1 MGRLLR
7 NVRIRGK
14 LGIGFGLLL
23 VITAL
28 VAVFGIL
35 TLRNVRDDYVYMMSY
50 PVTRYNTINYLYAEF
65 NNLRRLGTLMAFN
78 IGDEAALFDVRN
90 NADISEATIHDL
102 FAVYSENLEDD
113 PGMDLETRLAR
124 IEAAELLG
132 NLIDEYANVIL
143 HMYNSAMEGNT
154 EEVMHIFVSG
164 APLVAQIGEQLG
176 ILAASASEMVDDISR
191 RTNETAEIVTWVLT
205 GMAIGGFLFGIV
217 IALLIS
223 RTISKPIEEVD
234 KALHQ
239 VSIGNLNVNLREG
252 GKDETGRLA
261 ASTKRLI
268 STLNDLVHE
277 MEHMYDEH
285 ELGDIDIFIQD
296 QKFEGMFQSV
306 AAHVNDMVK
315 SHIVVV
321 RKSIAAFTAI
331 ADGYFDE
338 PFEKLP
344 GKKAFIHEAI
354 EQMREQIKKVIEEV
368 EGMIDAS
375 VAGDFALVQIDE
387 GKYKGGWLN
396 IMRGLNNVAKTADE
410 PIVEI
415 RDVLDTFAMGDFSKK
430 VEGEY
435 AGDFKIMKKAINNT
449 IDSFSNYIG
458 EVSGLLQSLA
468 EGDLTW
474 DISRDYVG
482 EFAKIK
488 SSMIEI
494 NATLSKTLSEIS
506 SASEQ
511 VLIGAQQISLSANEL
526 ASGSQTQAA
535 SVEELNASVD
545 IINQQTTQNAL
556 DAEEANKLS
565 NKSTE
570 NAKEGNDAM
579 QHMLTS
585 MQQIRESTNNIS
597 GIMRLIQDIA
607 FQTNLLSLNAAV
619 EAARAGE
626 HGRGFSVVAEEVR
639 SLASRSQEAA
649 KDTNALIEDSTT
661 RVEAGSAMAHNTA
674 ESLDIIVENATAVM
688 NLIGRISEASKNQS
702 EAVAQIAV
710 GLHQISDVVQSNSAV
725 SEETAAASQEL
736 NSQAEILQQL
746 LAYFRLRV

>member
-1 MGRLLR
+1 MSRLLR

-23 VITAL
+23 IITAVVAIFGVIT
-28 VAVFGIL
+28 
-35 TLRNVRDDYVYMMSY
+35 LRSVRDDYVYMMSY

-65 NNLRRLGTLMAFN
+65 NNLRRLGTLMAVN
-78 IGDEAALFDVRN
+78 VGDEAALLIVRDD
-90 NADISEATIHDL
+90 ASASEELIHRL
-102 FAVYSENLEDD
+102 FAEYSENLRRDI
-113 PGMDLETRLAR
+113 GMDAATRQER
-124 IEAAELLG
+124 IEGAELLG
-132 NLIDEYANVIL
+132 DLIEEYAVVIQQMFDCAVDGNVEGV
-143 HMYNSAMEGNT
+143 ME
-154 EEVMHIFVSG
+154 IFRSG
-164 APLVAQIGEQLG
+164 APLVAQIGGQLYM
-176 ILAASASEMVDDISR
+176 LAQGASQMVDDISR
-191 RTNETAEIVTWVLT
+191 NTNETAGQATLVLT
-205 GMAIGGFLFGIV
+205 VLAIASFLFGIV
-217 IALLIS
+217 IALFIS
-223 RTISKPIEEVD
+223 SMISKPIKEVED
-234 KALHQ
+234 ALYQ
-239 VSIGNLNVNLREG
+239 VSVGNLNVNLRDG

-268 STLNDLVHE
+268 STLNDLVQE

-285 ELGDIDIFIQD
+285 ERGDIEIFIQD
-296 QKFEGMFQSV
+296 QKFRGMFQSV
-306 AAHVNDMVK
+306 AAHVNDMVQ
-315 SHIVVV
+315 SHITVM
-321 RKSIAAFTAI
+321 RKSIAAFTSI
-331 ADGYFDE
+331 ADGHFDE
-338 PFEKLP
+338 AFEKLP
-344 GKKAFIHEAI
+344 GKKAFIHEAV
-354 EQMREQIKKVIEEV
+354 EQMREQIRKVIKEV

-375 VAGDFALVQIDE
+375 VVGDFALVQIDE
-387 GKYKGGWLN
+387 SKYHGGWLN
-396 IMRGLNNVAKTADE
+396 IMKGLNKVAKTADD

-415 RDVLDTFAMGDFSKK
+415 RDVLDVFAKGDFSKK

-449 IDSFSNYIG
+449 IDSFSSYIG
-458 EVSGLLQSLA
+458 EVSNLLQSLA

-474 DISRDYVG
+474 DIKREYLG

-488 SSMIEI
+488 SAMLEI
-494 NATLSKTLSEIS
+494 NATISKTLSEIS

-511 VLIGAQQISLSANEL
+511 VLVGAQQISLSANEL

-545 IINQQTTQNAL
+545 IINQQTKQNAL

-674 ESLDIIVENATAVM
+674 ESLDVIVENATAVM
-688 NLIGRISEASKNQS
+688 NLIERISEASKNQS

-710 GLHQISDVVQSNSAV
+710 GLHQISSVVQSNSAV

-746 LAYFRLRV
+746 LAYFRLRD

>member
-7 NVRIRGK
+7 NVRIKGK
-14 LGIGFGLLL
+14 LGIGFGLLI

-28 VAVFGIL
+28 VAGFGIM
-35 TLRNVRDDYVYMMSY
+35 TLGSVRNDYEYVMGY
-50 PVTRYNTINYLYAEF
+50 PVARYNTINYLYAEF

-78 IGDEAALFDVRN
+78 IGDEAALLGVMN
-90 NADISEATIHDL
+90 NAHESKELIYSLFETYLSSVERDTRIGHEAQQELRDAARLLGDL
-102 FAVYSENLEDD
+102 IADYAEVIVHMFNSALEDD
-113 PGMDLETRLAR
+113 A
-124 IEAAELLG
+124 
-132 NLIDEYANVIL
+132 
-143 HMYNSAMEGNT
+143 
-154 EEVMHIFVSG
+154 EEVMSIFTSG
-164 APLVAQIGEQLG
+164 APLVAQIEEQLS
-176 ILAASASEMVDDISR
+176 ILAGIARYRVDDIIRQTSI
-191 RTNETAEIVTWVLT
+191 TADSVTAVLV
-205 GMAIGGFLFGIV
+205 ALSIGGVFFGIL
-217 IALLIS
+217 IAFLIS
-223 RTISKPIEEVD
+223 NVISKPIKEVED
-234 KALHQ
+234 ALYQ
-239 VSIGNLNVNLREG
+239 VSKGNLNVNLRDG
-252 GKDETGRLA
+252 GRDETGRLA
-261 ASTKRLI
+261 ASTKSLI
-268 STLNDLVHE
+268 STLNDLMLE
-277 MEHMYDEH
+277 MENMYDEH
-285 ELGDIDIFIQD
+285 NRGDIDIFITD
-296 QKFEGMFQSV
+296 EKFEGMFQSV
-306 AAHVNDMVK
+306 ASHVNDMVQ
-315 SHIVVV
+315 SHLAIT
-321 RKSIAAFTAI
+321 RRSISAFSAI
-331 ADGYFDE
+331 ADGHFDE

-344 GKKAFIHEAI
+344 GKKVFINEAI
-354 EQMREQIKKVIEEV
+354 EQMREQIKKVIKEV

-375 VAGDFALVQIDE
+375 VVGDFALVQINE
-387 GKYKGGWLN
+387 ANYQGGWQN
-396 IMRGLNNVAKTADE
+396 IMKGLNKVAKTADD

-415 RDVLDTFAMGDFSKK
+415 RDVLDTFALGDFSKK
-430 VEGEY
+430 VQGEY

-449 IDSFSNYIG
+449 IDSFSGYIG
-458 EVSGLLQSLA
+458 EVSHVLQLLA

-474 DISRDYVG
+474 EINREYVG
-482 EFAKIK
+482 EFTKIK
-488 SSMIEI
+488 SALLEI
-494 NATLSKTLSEIS
+494 NATISKTLSEIS

-535 SVEELNASVD
+535 SVEELNASID
-545 IINQQTTQNAL
+545 IINQQTTQNAH
-556 DAEEANKLS
+556 DAEEANRLS

-649 KDTNALIEDSTT
+649 RDTNALIEDSTS

-674 ESLDIIVENATAVM
+674 ESLDIIVENATEVM

-710 GLHQISDVVQSNSAV
+710 GLHQISNVVQSNSAV

-746 LAYFRLRV
+746 LSYFKLRE